1 MGADVSQPPALE
13 KGARPLRDEL
23 RSRLTLIPGP
33 RRDQSTDDRF
43 LAQLSAL
50 GYPGFAHVESARS
63 VPEPGVV
70 LVDALSQPTLD
81 ARVTEA
87 LPWVARHY
95 AGELDW
101 MLLVRQAK
109 LHNLQNRMGFLIQ
122 LAVPSSPEMQRAL
135 DELDEARLLAEAT
148 FRWDSMQP
156 ATRKWM
162 RENRSSEAAHWNVV
176 TRIRP
181 EDLLQ

>member
-1 MGADVSQPPALE
+1 
-13 KGARPLRDEL
+13 
-23 RSRLTLIPGP
+23 
-33 RRDQSTDDRF
+33 
-43 LAQLSAL
+43 
-50 GYPGFAHVESARS
+50 
-63 VPEPGVV
+63 
-70 LVDALSQPTLD
+70 
-81 ARVTEA
+81 
-87 LPWVARHY
+87 
-95 AGELDW
+95 

-148 FRWDSMQP
+148 FRWDSMPP